1 MFGKMKYSKS
11 LIIILSACAVLVIN
25 FLLLKNTST
34 RRYTGFFDDSDD
46 VTQNVKNTENESH
59 LTNGETALMRMK
71 TIIYKNPAL
80 YFLYLNI

>member
-1 MFGKMKYSKS
+1 MKYSKS

-59 LTNGETALMRMK
+59 LTNGGNSSHADENNNL
-71 TIIYKNPAL
+71 
-80 YFLYLNI
+80 